1 MEIAVLL
8 VQGGYFFAQNLYST
22 TKKPHCTALRNLH
35 ILKKCIIIVDVYF
48 RTCPNRF
55 SENERCIILEAFSEF
70 MSGLVEQ
77 LSAFK
82 EIIAAVA
89 IVVVDVCAI
98 LILCFCRKEKKAVRS
113 QWEKAARHVVLQDAS
128 GSFSF
133 APCSVEILM
142 GRHISAD
149 LRFND
154 MSVSRYHAIL
164 SLEEGIW
171 TITDLGSTTG
181 TFVNGARVRESRK
194 LRLNDEITIGK
205 KSLYLRRA
213 GS

>member
-1 MEIAVLL
+1 M
-8 VQGGYFFAQNLYST
+8 
-22 TKKPHCTALRNLH
+22 
-35 ILKKCIIIVDVYF
+35 
-48 RTCPNRF
+48 
-55 SENERCIILEAFSEF
+55 EAFSEF